1 MNRFLRQAARF
12 FLHPWVVA
20 IWICV
25 ALLWAS
31 RAAPA
36 GAELS
41 AAEAEQRE
49 QAAYLKGLTDGAR
62 EATKDSECF
71 MNWQAHPRKRS

>member
-1 MNRFLRQAARF
+1 MKPFSN
-12 FLHPWVVA
+12 PWFA
-20 IWICV
+20 GALLIC

-31 RAAPA
+31 HEAPA
-36 GAELS
+36 SAELTS
-41 AAEAEQRE
+41 AEAEQRE
-49 QAAYLKGLTDGAR
+49 HAAYLQGLTDGAR